1 MKTIVIGDIHGRST
15 WKLITHLE
23 QPDRVIF
30 IGDYF
35 DSFDISGLEQ
45 IHNFKEIIEYKETSF
60 SRVGTLEEHKTE
72 VILLIGNHDHH
83 YFPEIGNTGT
93 SGYQHGIAPN
103 INQVID
109 ENRQHLQMAYQMD
122 EFLFTHAGVSSV
134 FMDQVLGKGGW
145 KVENIATDLNE
156 LSKYKPKTFEFGMM
170 LNYNTY
176 QDPSGDNEG
185 QSPIWI
191 RPKSLMRS
199 NKDTLRK
206 QIIQVVGHTQQEQ
219 IDVKGM
225 ATGGRYYYIDT
236 LGTSGQ
242 YMIINNNEITFDT
255 WKNQNA

>member
-1 MKTIVIGDIHGRST
+1 MKTIVIGDIHGRSV
-15 WKLITHLE
+15 WKLIINQE

-45 IHNFKEIIEYKETSF
+45 IHNFKTIIEYKETSF

-83 YFPEIGNTGT
+83 YFSEIGYTGT

-103 INQVID
+103 ITQVVD

-134 FMDQVLGKGGW
+134 FMDQVFGKGGW

-156 LSKYKPKTFEFGMM
+156 LSKYKPKTFEFGTM
-170 LNYNTY
+170 LHYNTY

-199 NKDTLRK
+199 NKDILRK

-219 IDVKGM
+219 IDTKGM

-236 LGTSGQ
+236 LGTSGE
-242 YMIINNNEITFDT
+242 YMIINNNEISFNT